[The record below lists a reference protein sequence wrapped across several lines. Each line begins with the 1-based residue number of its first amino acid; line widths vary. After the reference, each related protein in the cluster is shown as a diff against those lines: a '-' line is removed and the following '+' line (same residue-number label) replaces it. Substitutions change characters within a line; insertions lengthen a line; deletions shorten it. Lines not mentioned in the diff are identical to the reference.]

1 MNEDYEVE
9 ITMTFSTTMGDCKCK
24 SQEDANASAI
34 DMIKKGEVDL
44 NMCTYRVHDQS
55 WRDK

>member
-1 MNEDYEVE
+1 MNKDYEVE
-9 ITMTFSTTMGDCKCK
+9 ITMTFSTTMGDCK

>member
-1 MNEDYEVE
+1 MAKDYEVE
-9 ITMTFSTTMGDCKCK
+9 VTMTFSATMGDCK

-34 DMIKKGEVDL
+34 DMIEKGGVDF
-44 NMCTYRVHDQS
+44 NDFSYKVADQS

>member
-1 MNEDYEVE
+1 MAKDYEVE
-9 ITMTFSTTMGDCKCK
+9 VTMTFSTTMGDCK

>member
-1 MNEDYEVE
+1 MSEDYEVE
-9 ITMTFSTTMGDCKCK
+9 ITVTFSTTMSDCK

-34 DMIKKGEVDL
+34 EMIKNGEAVPFDD
-44 NMCTYRVHDQS
+44 YFDYEVADQS

>member
-1 MNEDYEVE
+1 MNKDYEVE
-9 ITMTFSTTMGDCKCK
+9 ITMTFSTTMGDCK

-34 DMIKKGEVDL
+34 DMIKNGEAE
-44 NMCTYRVHDQS
+44 NNFNIEFSTADQS

>member
-1 MNEDYEVE
+1 MSEDYEVE
-9 ITMTFSTTMGDCKCK
+9 ITMTFSTTMGDCK

-34 DMIKKGEVDL
+34 DMIKKGEVDF
-44 NMCTYRVHDQS
+44 NMCTYKVADQS

>member
-1 MNEDYEVE
+1 
-9 ITMTFSTTMGDCKCK
+9 MTFSTTMGDCK

>member
-1 MNEDYEVE
+1 MSEDYEVE
-9 ITMTFSTTMGDCKCK
+9 VTMTFSTTMGDCK

-44 NMCTYRVHDQS
+44 NMCTYKVADQS